1 MDVKSMIKNALW
13 LGAIGIKTGASIAGV
28 IASFGLGG
36 DTVVDLI
43 YAVIR
48 TMSASGNIMM
58 NIYNKLDTVMRV
70 DPRKVIDTDEISG
83 MMRSV
88 INSNDDPEVIIS
100 EIENEIK
107 SRINKE
113 YFTDLAAARELI
125 DEIIVELISVCA
137 AWLSV
142 AFADDAGLISTVTD
156 VSIII
161 GNITRPLLGKL
172 RGIGVM
178 GIYKLVRMGIIAGIK
193 RDKKRKE
200 YLLMLCDKKR
210 MKEFTD
216 EVIFMLKRYVL
227 LCDAPLVKQNKLC
240 KMVDDSSHSIPSIAV
255 DSFVMLIVLSVIYP
269 LIYSEV

>member
-1 MDVKSMIKNALW
+1 MDVKSIIKNALW

-28 IASFGLGG
+28 IASLGLGG
-36 DTVVDLI
+36 DTVVDVI

-58 NIYNKLDTVMRV
+58 NIYNKLDTVMKI

-88 INSNDDPEVIIS
+88 INSNNDPEDIINN
-100 EIENEIK
+100 IENEIK
-107 SRINKE
+107 SRISRE

-125 DEIIVELISVCA
+125 DEIIIELISVCA

-172 RGIGVM
+172 RGIGVI

-193 RDKKRKE
+193 RGRKE

-210 MKEFTD
+210 MKELTD

-227 LCDAPLVKQNKLC
+227 LCDAPFVKQNKLC